1 MLLRRVFRADQR
13 MECCGKHFAA
23 GQAAAPWEA
32 RCGDRMPESS
42 GRVRVVRAARAVN
55 RECAGRA
62 PGSRVLGGL
71 EAPGTGRRPELGT
84 VQGRRPE

>member
-23 GQAAAPWEA
+23 GPAAAPGEDRA
-32 RCGDRMPESS
+32 GDRMPESS
-42 GRVRVVRAARAVN
+42 GLVRAVN
-55 RECAGRA
+55 RGCLVG
-62 PGSRVLGGL
+62 P
-71 EAPGTGRRPELGT
+71 EAAGTGRRPELGT